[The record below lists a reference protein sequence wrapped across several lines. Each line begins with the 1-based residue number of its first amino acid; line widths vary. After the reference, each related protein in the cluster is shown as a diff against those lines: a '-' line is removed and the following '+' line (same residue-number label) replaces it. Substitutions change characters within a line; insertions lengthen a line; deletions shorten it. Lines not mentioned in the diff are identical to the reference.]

1 MQRIIILLIIFSCTS
16 CNSDKNNTKR
26 GSSYVCNDSTK
37 QECFKK
43 NNNEI
48 ILSIATSQIDL
59 NRNAQIKATIINNTK
74 YKIVTDSKYTIEYY
88 DSEKWLECV
97 FPDMIVFNDILLNIY
112 PLSYTSFDI
121 YLYPEY
127 MHYKKGLCR
136 IKKIIEVDNK
146 REYLYANFTINN

>member
-16 CNSDKNNTKR
+16 CNSDKKNTETE
-26 GSSYVCNDSTK
+26 SSYVCNDSTK

-43 NNNEI
+43 NNNKI

-59 NRNAQIKATIINNTK
+59 KRDAQIKATIINNTK
-74 YKIVTDSKYTIEYY
+74 EKIVTDSKYTIEYY
-88 DSEKWLECV
+88 DSNKWLECV
-97 FPDMIVFNDILLNIY
+97 FPDMIVFNDILLNVY

-127 MHYKKGLCR
+127 MHYKNGLYR
-136 IKKIIEVDNK
+136 IKKMIEVDNK
-146 REYLYANFTINN
+146 REYLYANFNIGS